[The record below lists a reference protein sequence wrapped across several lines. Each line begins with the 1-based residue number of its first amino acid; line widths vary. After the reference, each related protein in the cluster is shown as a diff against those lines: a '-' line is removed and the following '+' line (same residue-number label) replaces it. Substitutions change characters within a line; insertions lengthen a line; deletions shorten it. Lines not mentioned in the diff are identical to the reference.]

1 MGLDPLAS
9 LHPFVLLHQGFEAML
24 QPIDLPL
31 LRRQLAAERIDGVL
45 EQGDLALELDAGLG
59 HAAIIE
65 GNRHGRNR
73 PRHRR
78 PVSCQDCCRP
88 RCHGARAGCQVPR
101 LR

>member
-1 MGLDPLAS
+1 
-9 LHPFVLLHQGFEAML
+9 
-24 QPIDLPL
+24 
-31 LRRQLAAERIDGVL
+31 
-45 EQGDLALELDAGLG
+45 LG